1 MIWYHAPVNP
11 ILYFHSNEETSAHEL
26 LEGVCDMA
34 EHAHIHV
41 QTIDFTPNPRQ
52 VAALVKCFHP
62 CGAIVECGG
71 FAAPFP
77 PKICAPLPVVYLDVE
92 PASIPIDAFAIYHE
106 SKNAGILAAKELLMT
121 GYHHFAYIDCPIRC
135 RWSDVR
141 RKSFIDEISA
151 NGYAATFFQASRK
164 TANDPI
170 AYQDMLR
177 GFVENLPPQSAVFAA
192 TDIVSAN
199 IITIAQLLGRQIPG
213 DLAVIGVNN
222 SEAICSHTNPTLSS
236 ISLDFR
242 GGGMTAAK
250 MLLAAIRDREHF
262 VGERQRTFGTLDVV
276 RRASTRVLRRYDHR
290 VVAALET
297 IRREACTGIS
307 ATDVA
312 QRHFKCSRQN
322 AERLFKA
329 NTRHTIMEEIHRVQ
343 LDMSK
348 RLLANRNL
356 KLQDISDFCGFSNP
370 NSLRKF
376 FLRETGMTMSA
387 WRRK

>member
-1 MIWYHAPVNP
+1 VNP
-11 ILYFHSNEETSAHEL
+11 ILYFHSNEETSASEL
-26 LEGVCDMA
+26 LAGVRDIA
-34 EHAHIHV
+34 ERARIHV
-41 QTIDFTPNPRQ
+41 HTVDFTPNYRQ

-71 FAAPFP
+71 FTAPFP
-77 PKICAPLPVVYLDVE
+77 PKILAPLPVVYLDVE
-92 PASIPIDAFAIYHE
+92 PASLPPNAFAIYHE

-121 GYHHFAYIDCPIRC
+121 GYHHFAYADCPIHC

-141 RKSFIDEISA
+141 RKSFINEISA
-151 NGYAATFFQASRK
+151 NRYTTTFFQASRK

-170 AYQDMLR
+170 AYQDMLCK
-177 GFVENLPPQSAVFAA
+177 FVENLPPQSAVFAA
-192 TDIVSAN
+192 TDAVSAN
-199 IITIAQLLGRQIPG
+199 IIAIAQLLGRQIPE

-242 GGGMTAAK
+242 GGGMTAAT
-250 MLLAAIRDREHF
+250 MLLAAIRNREHF
-262 VGERQRTFGTLDVV
+262 VGERRRTFGTLDVV
-276 RRASTRVLRRYDHR
+276 RRASTRVLKRYDHR

-297 IRREACTGIS
+297 IRREACAGITS
-307 ATDVA
+307 TDVA
-312 QRHFKCSRQN
+312 QRHFRCSRQN

-329 NTRHTIMEEIHRVQ
+329 NTKHTIMEEIHRVQ

-348 RLLANRNL
+348 RLLMNRNL
-356 KLQDISDFCGFSNP
+356 RLQDISDFCGFSNP

-387 WRRK
+387 WRKKHSPV